1 MFYWITIRTHKYYE
15 TFEVNEKTIIQDIL
29 KKHVMHSKQKVYI
42 EYTSTTGLNGY
53 DNFYSKEFKYT
64 MTLEFLDYYFDK
76 IYTRNNHV
84 KLFISK

>member
-29 KKHVMHSKQKVYI
+29 KKHVTHLKQKVYI
-42 EYTSTTGLNGY
+42 EYTSITGLNGY
-53 DNFYSKEFKYT
+53 DNFYSKEFKQT

-84 KLFISK
+84 RLFISK